1 MFWNPRFVSPIAI
14 RFSFG
19 RGLRDATRRGTWSRL
34 RWVARDVRAP
44 GRSHTGPMRACL
56 YAQRPGVPATGT
68 LDPRLHGATGYLLP
82 TLSGLPDSAA
92 LISSLVAQR
101 RGATRLPKST
111 LCGLPLSPASISS
124 FVARRGIARLPKSTL
139 CGLPVSRALTSS
151 FVREPACARASSVL
165 VGMGSARAPP
175 IATVERATAAMS
187 ARLGFEN
194 IAGLR
199 SWSRDGLA
207 GPSNLRAGLAG
218 RDEARNLST
227 RRRLPDL
234 WTPSTAIDTADTIA
248 EC

>member
-56 YAQRPGVPATGT
+56 CAQRPGVPATGT

-111 LCGLPLSPASISS
+111 LCGLPL
-124 FVARRGIARLPKSTL
+124 
-139 CGLPVSRALTSS
+139 SRALTSS

-234 WTPSTAIDTADTIA
+234 WTPSTAIDTAA
-248 EC
+248 S